1 MTALSVTAVVLVLT
15 VWQLSGLYLEQ
26 IFVSTPVHV
35 AARFGGLIKDGSLPA
50 AFGHSA
56 WEMLVGFVVAAVV
69 GISLGLAMGRT
80 RWLGRALDPWVSFAN
95 AAPAIA
101 VLPVLEI
108 WFGFGVFARIA
119 FVTVL
124 AVWTMTINTL
134 VGTRNVGRVYGD
146 VAKAFGLRGWPA
158 TRKVFLP
165 AAMPYILAGARVA
178 LAQAAV
184 GMILSGQEIGQ
195 SGLGGLAQEF
205 ASFYETANLIATIIT
220 STGLAILAFWGLRV
234 FQRRFFPWIGALTA
248 TRTP

>member
-1 MTALSVTAVVLVLT
+1 MGAVILFLAL
-15 VWQLSGLYLEQ
+15 WQLSGLFLNS
-26 IFVSTPVHV
+26 IFASTPVDV
-35 AARFGGLIKDGSLPA
+35 VVEFGALVEDGSLPA
-50 AFGHSA
+50 AFWDSA
-56 WEMLVGFVVAAVV
+56 WEMIVGFGVAATL
-69 GISLGLAMGRT
+69 GISLGLAIGRS

-108 WFGFGVFARIA
+108 WFGFGVVARVA

-134 VGTRNVGRVYGD
+134 VGTKNVGRVYGD
-146 VAKAFGLRGWPA
+146 VAKAFGLRGWCA
-158 TRKVFLP
+158 TRKIFLP

-195 SGLGGLAQEF
+195 SGLGGLAQNF
-205 ASFYETANLIATIIT
+205 ASYYETGDLIATIVT

-234 FQRRFFPWIGALTA
+234 LQRRGFPWIGATTA
-248 TRTP
+248 ARTS